1 MTVDML
7 DSVVG
12 SMAGQF
18 DWQVCGIESEFV

>member
-1 MTVDML
+1 VDML